1 MHSKKEVPMTG
12 RYAAP
17 MLEEIGSFEKLTQ
30 ATGCPDELDSMFPAG
45 TSFDEL
51 TCGAELS

>member
-1 MHSKKEVPMTG
+1 MTS
-12 RYAAP
+12 RYTPP

-30 ATGCPDELDSMFPAG
+30 GSGCPDNLDAMFPSG
-45 TSFDEL
+45 TDFADL